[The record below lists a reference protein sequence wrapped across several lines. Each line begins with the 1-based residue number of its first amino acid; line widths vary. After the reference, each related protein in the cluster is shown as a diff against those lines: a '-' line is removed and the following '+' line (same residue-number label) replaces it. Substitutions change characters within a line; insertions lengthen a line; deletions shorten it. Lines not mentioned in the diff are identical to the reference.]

1 VIGHKLLHYEIVA
14 RLGAGG
20 MGEVWRAVDPR
31 LQRDVAIKIL
41 PAAGGD
47 AALLRECFVRAD
59 RWLTAQSSGPS
70 SAGLRLERHCH
81 RRPRAG
87 R

>member
-1 VIGHKLLHYEIVA
+1 
-14 RLGAGG
+14 
-20 MGEVWRAVDPR
+20 
-31 LQRDVAIKIL
+31 
-41 PAAGGD
+41 
-47 AALLRECFVRAD
+47 
-59 RWLTAQSSGPS
+59 LTAQSSGPS